1 MKPKIPDCEKWLF
14 ANKEALSSV
23 LHGIEQSGKGEV
35 KFLGSYEKYAQ
46 EALDPRLRGDDSK

>member
-1 MKPKIPDCEKWLF
+1 MQSKIPEQEKWLLK
-14 ANKEALSSV
+14 NKKALSSV
-23 LHGIEQSGKGEV
+23 LNGIEQSGKGEV